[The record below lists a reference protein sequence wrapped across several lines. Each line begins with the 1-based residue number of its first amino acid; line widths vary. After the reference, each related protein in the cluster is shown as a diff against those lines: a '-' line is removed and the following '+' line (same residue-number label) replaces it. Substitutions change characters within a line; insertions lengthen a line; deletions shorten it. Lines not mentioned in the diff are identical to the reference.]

1 MTHYSGWFVQN
12 QKIFVTDWKG
22 KSRFFCPEIQV
33 TRRYQDI
40 ATKAYIL
47 KLKFRVSNQ
56 IESVKIARRQ
66 LAEKLLAELIDKGF
80 SITATEHNAVT
91 LAEILMEQ
99 EALLP
104 IGFCH
109 TKLGYHYIHGQR
121 YFLSRTEMTGAVQSM
136 YVGNQDLSMSGTLEA
151 WLAFVQDAV
160 HKNPL
165 LILPLAM
172 GASAPVATR
181 LKFSGYTDET
191 LLWALIGATSSGKTT
206 CLRLAC
212 SPWGKPSG
220 EGLIDNL
227 TGTEKYFIASLAA
240 REGYPNFL
248 DETSAVTWD
257 FSKMIYTVALSREG
271 GRCNPDGTPKKR
283 KIWSGA
289 VVFTGE
295 TSLFLQSSKKGGLH
309 ARLIEFPFPWF
320 GSDGQQAEAV
330 GRFVSKN
337 HGTAWVP
344 FMQELEAIEDIDL
357 EQRVDQAMK
366 EIKKTIVIHEGSIE
380 TEWEQHIF
388 SGIQERI
395 IKKLSM
401 LLATVDIMGEAWKLE
416 CDRATV
422 LKYLQRTYEH
432 NVACVD
438 KIEEFF
444 EDLVQHIVTHR
455 NEFPMVTTARCDMSA
470 HVNARG
476 FQTSLNG
483 KDCVW
488 ILASE
493 FEHELHKHGLDPSG
507 ATLKELSRRG
517 MIHHFGDRFR
527 KKFQTGKLSPSCYC
541 FFPNAMAE
549 NASTNHASKD
559 KSSRKTN

>member
-1 MTHYSGWFVQN
+1 M
-12 QKIFVTDWKG
+12 
-22 KSRFFCPEIQV
+22 
-33 TRRYQDI
+33 TRRYRDI
-40 ATKAYIL
+40 ATKAHIL

-80 SITATEHNAVT
+80 SITATEHNAIT

-109 TKLGYHYIHGQR
+109 TKLGYHYIQGQR
-121 YFLSRTEMTGAVQSM
+121 YFLSQTEMTGSLQSE
-136 YVGNQDLSMSGTLEA
+136 YVGNQNLSSRGTLDE
-151 WLAFVQDAV
+151 WLSFVQAAV
-160 HKNPL
+160 KKNPL
-165 LILPLAM
+165 LLLPLAM

-181 LKFSGYTDET
+181 LKLAGYTDET

-212 SPWGKPSG
+212 SPWGQPSG
-220 EGLIDNL
+220 EGLLDNL
-227 TGTEKYFIASLAA
+227 TGTEKYLIASLAA
-240 REGYPNFL
+240 REGYATFL

-257 FSKMIYTVALSREG
+257 FAKLIYTISLSREG
-271 GRCNPDGTPKKR
+271 GRCNPDGTPKNR
-283 KIWSGA
+283 KTWSGA

-309 ARLIEFPFPWF
+309 ARLIEFPFSWF

-337 HGTAWVP
+337 YGTAWIP
-344 FMQELEAIEDIDL
+344 FMQALEAINDLDL
-357 EQRVDQAMK
+357 EQRVDHAVK
-366 EIKKTIVIHEGSIE
+366 EIKKTIAIHEGAIE
-380 TEWEQHIF
+380 TEWEQHVF
-388 SGIQERI
+388 SAIQERI

-401 LLATVDIMGEAWKLE
+401 LLATVDIMREAWKLE

-422 LKYLQRTYEH
+422 LDYLQRTYEH

-438 KIEEFF
+438 RIEEFF
-444 EDLVQHIVTHR
+444 EDLVQHVVTHR
-455 NEFPMVTTARCDMSA
+455 NEFPLVTTARCDMSA

-493 FEHELHKHGLDPSG
+493 FERELLKHGLDASG
-507 ATLKELSRRG
+507 ATLRELNRRG
-517 MIHHFGDRFR
+517 IIHHFGDRFR
-527 KKFQTGKLSPSCYC
+527 KNFQTGKLNPICYC

-549 NASTNHASKD
+549 NSSADHTSKAKPQSTK
-559 KSSRKTN
+559 KTK